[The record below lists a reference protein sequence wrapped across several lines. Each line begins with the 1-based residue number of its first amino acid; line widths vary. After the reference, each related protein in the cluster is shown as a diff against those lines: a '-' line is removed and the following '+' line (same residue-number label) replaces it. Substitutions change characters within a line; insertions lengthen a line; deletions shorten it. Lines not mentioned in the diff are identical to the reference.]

1 MAKMVVAGVQITVDG
16 VPMPGSFTQHQEMID
31 ATPMTENDPNWI
43 HADTHG
49 HEHRWMA
56 GPDPLVPL
64 TNPQQQTSVLP
75 TLRYAL
81 DEPYWCGD
89 CHDEHQF
96 GHYECVFCGEWV
108 SPGVRAFIGRNYIPG
123 LMHIEVEVEEALRP
137 IGGEVD
143 VIVPTEPPTAF
154 RGRIVSV
161 DYRSGW
167 GRARSCIEQVRAPRE
182 VNAPS

>member
-1 MAKMVVAGVQITVDG
+1 MAQMVVAGVQITVDG
-16 VPMPGSFTQHQEMID
+16 VPMPGSFTQHQEMI
-31 ATPMTENDPNWI
+31 
-43 HADTHG
+43 
-49 HEHRWMA
+49 
-56 GPDPLVPL
+56 
-64 TNPQQQTSVLP
+64 
-75 TLRYAL
+75 
-81 DEPYWCGD
+81 
-89 CHDEHQF
+89 
-96 GHYECVFCGEWV
+96 
-108 SPGVRAFIGRNYIPG
+108 
-123 LMHIEVEVEEALRP
+123 EVEVGEALRP